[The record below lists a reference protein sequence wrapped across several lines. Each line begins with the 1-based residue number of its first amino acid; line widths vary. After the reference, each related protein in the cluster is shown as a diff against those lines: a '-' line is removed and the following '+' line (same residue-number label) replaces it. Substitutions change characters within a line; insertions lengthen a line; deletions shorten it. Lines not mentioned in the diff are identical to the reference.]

1 MSNQEFASVPDSA
14 QTFFLSPTSKAG
26 PEGEINKW
34 RAAMQNPEHSQRYA
48 QRWERIEAAGNDIHG
63 EARAIDAMA
72 QRKSTILDAGS
83 GNGRLAGYLARAGHK
98 AMGIDLDPY
107 LVNVANTKYPEA
119 TFEVADLADFALYD
133 THGALRTFDIVVSA
147 GNVQAFLAA
156 WERIPTLQNI
166 AAHMH
171 GSSRFVTGFQLG
183 RGYSAKQFTTDAEAA
198 GLEVFQRFGTWQ
210 FDPFEESSDFLLAIL
225 RLKGA

>member
-1 MSNQEFASVPDSA
+1 
-14 QTFFLSPTSKAG
+14 
-26 PEGEINKW
+26 
-34 RAAMQNPEHSQRYA
+34 
-48 QRWERIEAAGNDIHG
+48 
-63 EARAIDAMA
+63 
-72 QRKSTILDAGS
+72 
-83 GNGRLAGYLARAGHK
+83 
-98 AMGIDLDPY
+98 MGIALDPY
-107 LVNVANTKYPEA
+107 LLNVANTKYTEA

-133 THGALRTFDIVVSA
+133 THGALRTFDIVVSG

-183 RGYSAKQFTTDAEAA
+183 RGDSAERFTTDAEAA

-210 FDPFEESSDFLLAIL
+210 FGPFEESSDFLLAIL
-225 RLKGA
+225 RLKGAQFSDSQAHSDHPRLVP

>member
-1 MSNQEFASVPDSA
+1 
-14 QTFFLSPTSKAG
+14 
-26 PEGEINKW
+26 
-34 RAAMQNPEHSQRYA
+34 
-48 QRWERIEAAGNDIHG
+48 
-63 EARAIDAMA
+63 
-72 QRKSTILDAGS
+72 
-83 GNGRLAGYLARAGHK
+83 
-98 AMGIDLDPY
+98 DLDPY

-171 GSSRFVTGFQLG
+171 GSSRFLTGFQLG
-183 RGYSAKQFTTDAEAA
+183 RGYSAKKDRKSTRLNSSHVSLSYA
-198 GLEVFQRFGTWQ
+198 VFC
-210 FDPFEESSDFLLAIL
+210 
-225 RLKGA
+225 LKKKHKINNNKN

>member
-1 MSNQEFASVPDSA
+1 
-14 QTFFLSPTSKAG
+14 
-26 PEGEINKW
+26 
-34 RAAMQNPEHSQRYA
+34 
-48 QRWERIEAAGNDIHG
+48 
-63 EARAIDAMA
+63 
-72 QRKSTILDAGS
+72 
-83 GNGRLAGYLARAGHK
+83 
-98 AMGIDLDPY
+98 DPY

-166 AAHMH
+166 SAYIHW
-171 GSSRFVTGFQLG
+171 SSRFVAGSELG
-183 RGYSAKQFTTDAEAA
+183 RGYSGKQCAAEVEAA
-198 GLEVFQRFGTWQ
+198 GFEVFQRFGTWQ